1 MLFGLTAKVGVERT
15 WAGHQL
21 GPGRQKRPAGVAA
34 AQREHTGV
42 EDARHREVAQTRP
55 RGSAERGWKR
65 AQDMRGDDEIRLIQ
79 RLRESVEPLID
90 EHVRI
95 EVDQAIDTHVLQ
107 HMADR
112 ERLERAA

>member
-1 MLFGLTAKVGVERT
+1 MPTHRTVVQIPVTDVVRRVPQDDDALDESKNPVERVLFGLTAKVRVERT

-79 RLRESVEPLID
+79 R
-90 EHVRI
+90 
-95 EVDQAIDTHVLQ
+95 
-107 HMADR
+107 
-112 ERLERAA
+112 